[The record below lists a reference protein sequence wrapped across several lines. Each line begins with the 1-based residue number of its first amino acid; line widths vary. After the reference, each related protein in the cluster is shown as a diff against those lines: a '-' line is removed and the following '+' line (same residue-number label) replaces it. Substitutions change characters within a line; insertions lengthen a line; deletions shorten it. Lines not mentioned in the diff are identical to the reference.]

1 MKYTSPKWVIGIA
14 PEHTLEFLLRG
25 LKIPTWPL
33 YHGELPGC
41 SSYQWIRE
49 TEMNITP
56 HILETQS
63 LFYVP
68 TASWTHDEVRNELR
82 RILGS
87 RFFIKSARLSC
98 FLSKAVEYLLA
109 GKAEC
114 FKEYTVGTE
123 VYGRSG
129 DYDPTT
135 DTIVRTE
142 ARRLRAKL
150 KDYYS
155 DPGSEQQLR
164 INMVAGSYV
173 PVIESATDTP
183 QQHRASQNDHP
194 SPVVIDPGPFSLA
207 VICFNGK
214 GAVQQTQDLAED
226 LEEEVTHELAQ
237 NRDLKVFR
245 MFGDD
250 QLASDD
256 RLCYWTKTGVKFAL
270 RGSVRQS
277 PQGPVAQLQLTTIEG
292 MIVWSERFLYGAL
305 SKAADQIASAVC
317 TAFFSSAL
325 LLDRGAPDRSMLR
338 N

>member
-1 MKYTSPKWVIGIA
+1 
-14 PEHTLEFLLRG
+14 
-25 LKIPTWPL
+25 
-33 YHGELPGC
+33 
-41 SSYQWIRE
+41 
-49 TEMNITP
+49 MNITP
-56 HILETQS
+56 HMLETQS
-63 LFYVP
+63 LFQVP
-68 TASWTHDEVRNELR
+68 TSVAPSWTHDEVRNELR

-98 FLSKAVEYLLA
+98 FLSTAVEYLLE
-109 GKAEC
+109 GKADC

-155 DPGSEQQLR
+155 DPTSEQQLR
-164 INMVAGSYV
+164 INVVAGSYV
-173 PVIESATDTP
+173 PVIESAGHT
-183 QQHRASQNDHP
+183 QQQSRVSLNAHARSVTIN
-194 SPVVIDPGPFSLA
+194 PGPFSLA

-214 GAVQQTQDLAED
+214 GLAQETQDLAED
-226 LEEEVTHELAQ
+226 LEEELTHELAQ

-245 MFGDD
+245 RFGDD
-250 QLASDD
+250 QPASED
-256 RLCYWTKTGVKFAL
+256 RLCYWTKSGVQFAL

-277 PQGPVAQLQLTTIEG
+277 LEGTVAQLQLTTIEG
-292 MIVWSERFLYGAL
+292 MIVWSERFLYGSLA
-305 SKAADQIASAVC
+305 KVTDEIASAVC
-317 TAFFSSAL
+317 TAFFSSTL
-325 LLDRGAPDRSMLR
+325 LVDRSGLGKPMLQ